1 MCVVAQ
7 QKKNKESHKKTSKK
21 TTKKPQKKK
30 ITTAKKKP
38 TSAKR
43 KVTKKKQTA
52 KKSKKKTKKTP
63 PKKKA
68 ATKKKT
74 PKKKAPAKK
83 KTKKRIKNA
92 VSNVYNVGQ
101 FIRKNTALKVSPSF
115 VEEAKGRIDVFLDE
129 MLPEAERIAKGEDM
143 KTLQEHHLIKVFD
156 FRQPSRNQV
165 ISCAECGY
173 SFSVSNHDHT
183 RLTCCPFCGKKRGIS
198 KT

>member
-7 QKKNKESHKKTSKK
+7 QKKKKDSHKKTSKK
-21 TTKKPQKKK
+21 TTKK
-30 ITTAKKKP
+30 TA
-38 TSAKR
+38 
-43 KVTKKKQTA
+43 
-52 KKSKKKTKKTP
+52 

-74 PKKKAPAKK
+74 SKKKAPAKK
-83 KTKKRIKNA
+83 KTKKRTKNA

-129 MLPEAERIAKGEDM
+129 MLPEAERMAIGEGM
-143 KTLQEHHLIKVFD
+143 KTLQEHHLIRVFD
-156 FRQPSRNQV
+156 FRQPSRNEI
-165 ISCAECGY
+165 ISCGECGHA
-173 SFSVSNHDHT
+173 FSVSNHDCERVTH
-183 RLTCCPFCGKKRGIS
+183 CPFCGKKRGITTK